1 MVKYFIRTLIISTIF
16 FTSSVYAERLTGLK
30 AHVVFS
36 NFGKPDYSYIFPQGS
51 SSKFIW
57 IEKKFTI
64 VCMITLNAQSVC
76 SADGS
81 LDDNSF
87 FDPYRSNN

>member
-1 MVKYFIRTLIISTIF
+1 MVKYFINTLIISIIF
-16 FTSSVYAERLTGLK
+16 FTNSVYAERLTGLD
-30 AHVVFS
+30 AHIVFS

-57 IEKKFTI
+57 IENKFTI
-64 VCMITLNAQSVC
+64 VCQIAFNAHSQC
-76 SADGS
+76 YADGS
-81 LDDNSF
+81 LDDDSF